1 MSAPAIPPA
10 SNRAGPVDPTTA
22 GRLWLAATLS
32 SPWIS
37 CRTLGRLL
45 SPSSAAARR
54 DGRDSAPWPQPARRR
69 RPGTRAHDWPGSAL
83 PSLGAAG
90 VEPDRPRTACIWA
103 VAFLSSLTRRVMLR
117 GRTWPF
123 RRFLLDTRLT
133 MFIAPFN
140 TAGFSSSLLYP
151 TLLLWPT
158 CRDCA
163 R

>member
-1 MSAPAIPPA
+1 MSAAAMPPA
-10 SNRAGPVDPTTA
+10 PDRAGPIGPTTA
-22 GRLWLAATLS
+22 GPLSLVATFS

-37 CRTLGRLL
+37 CQTLGRLL
-45 SPSSAAARR
+45 SPNSAAAPR
-54 DGRDSAPWPQPARRR
+54 DGRHSAPWPQPARPR

-83 PSLGAAG
+83 SPLGAAG
-90 VEPDRPRTACIWA
+90 VALDRPRTACIWA